1 MGHWPMGPQ
10 ILDNKIG
17 RAASEGTTAS
27 HPPHLSLA
35 FQEKVSKP
43 QRNPRPVALA
53 GRVDSAA
60 MAGYRSRSRSRSYS
74 PPRRR
79 YSRSPPRYKR
89 YDDPRDRYRG
99 GGGGGGPRRGYG
111 RPPAPT
117 GLLVRN
123 ISLTARPE
131 DIRIPFEQF
140 GPVKDVYLPRNFHTR
155 ELRGFGFVKFRYPE
169 DAAVAKQEM
178 NHQVVGGREI
188 SIVFAEENRKT
199 PQEMRM
205 RTRTS
210 GRYMDGSHRRRS
222 ISRSPRSRYHSYSP
236 SPSPARRDYRDHRDD
251 YSPGESY
258 SPHAQDKRQYRSNGR
273 SASPEKREHQVSP
286 SNNGHGPPV
295 AGRSP

>member
-1 MGHWPMGPQ
+1 
-10 ILDNKIG
+10 
-17 RAASEGTTAS
+17 
-27 HPPHLSLA
+27 
-35 FQEKVSKP
+35 
-43 QRNPRPVALA
+43 
-53 GRVDSAA
+53 
-60 MAGYRSRSRSRSYS
+60 MAGYRSRSRSYS
-74 PPRRR
+74 PQPRRR

-89 YDDPRDRYRG
+89 YDDPRDRYPRG
-99 GGGGGGPRRGYG
+99 GGGGGGGGEGPRRGYG

-169 DAAVAKQEM
+169 DAAVAKQEL
-178 NHQVVGGREI
+178 NHQVIGGREI

-222 ISRSPRSRYHSYSP
+222 VSRSPRSRYHWITVMIIHLGNHSLHMVRTSGTTDQMVDLLAQMSSSVMYLHP
-236 SPSPARRDYRDHRDD
+236 IMDMVLQLMGKADKDLAPRR
-251 YSPGESY
+251 G
-258 SPHAQDKRQYRSNGR
+258 KRLKFGVLGSRVGSWN
-273 SASPEKREHQVSP
+273 
-286 SNNGHGPPV
+286 
-295 AGRSP
+295 